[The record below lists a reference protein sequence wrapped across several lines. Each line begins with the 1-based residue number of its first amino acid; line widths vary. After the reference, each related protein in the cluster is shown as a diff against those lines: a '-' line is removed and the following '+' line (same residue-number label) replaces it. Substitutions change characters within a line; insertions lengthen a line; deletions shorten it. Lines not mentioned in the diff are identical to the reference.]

1 MLAIAA
7 FFSNGCIDKTFFPS
21 TELEV
26 TSVTPYSLIPTAT
39 DTASLPT
46 TQISVLSLSKVPCS
60 LKGISAS
67 YYTVMGDEIPLLA
80 VNNQQ
85 LEQKIDAEAAVVI
98 PFSPYSSRLVDLF
111 ELSSSEISPVKARIT
126 MHFLDINGNWVN
138 LDAHCMLYKYSSAA
152 TTVTTA
158 TANRKQDE

>member
-1 MLAIAA
+1 
-7 FFSNGCIDKTFFPS
+7 
-21 TELEV
+21 
-26 TSVTPYSLIPTAT
+26 
-39 DTASLPT
+39 
-46 TQISVLSLSKVPCS
+46 
-60 LKGISAS
+60 
-67 YYTVMGDEIPLLA
+67 MGDEIPLLA
-80 VNNQQ
+80 LNNQQ
-85 LEQKIDAEAAVVI
+85 LELKVDAEATLVI

-152 TTVTTA
+152 TTA